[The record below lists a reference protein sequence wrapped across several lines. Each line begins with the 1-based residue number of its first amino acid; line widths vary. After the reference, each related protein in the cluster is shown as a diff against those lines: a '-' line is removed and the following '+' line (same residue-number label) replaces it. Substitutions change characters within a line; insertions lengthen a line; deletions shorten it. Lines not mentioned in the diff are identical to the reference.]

1 MYLSYAITT
10 IIIALHQK
18 GFGLE
23 FPFPVWMTGINILL
37 HIGVSLKVPICTYL
51 LHKKF
56 VILKVS
62 TPPQL
67 LSTLEY

>member
-1 MYLSYAITT
+1 MYLLYAITT

-37 HIGVSLKVPICTYL
+37 HIGVSLKVPL
-51 LHKKF
+51 L
-56 VILKVS
+56 IYNIRSLL

-67 LSTLEY
+67 LSTKCC